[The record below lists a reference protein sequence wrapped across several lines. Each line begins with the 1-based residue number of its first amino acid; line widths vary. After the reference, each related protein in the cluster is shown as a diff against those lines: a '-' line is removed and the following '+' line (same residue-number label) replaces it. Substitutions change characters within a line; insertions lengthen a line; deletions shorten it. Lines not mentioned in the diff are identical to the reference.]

1 MKTDKPLHV
10 VTPLVHSSALSEL
23 AGREVFIKLENVQ
36 PSGSFKIR
44 GIGRTMQEAVK
55 NGAKEFVGS
64 SGGNAGMAM
73 AVPAKQLKKKLT
85 IFIPTSTLP
94 FMIEKLKVSQIYLE
108 IYSIFPYMIN

>member
-1 MKTDKPLHV
+1 MIDRPLHV
-10 VTPLVHSSALSEL
+10 VTPLIRSSALSLL
-23 AGREVFIKLENVQ
+23 AGRDVFLKLENVQ

-55 NGAKEFVGS
+55 SGAKEFVGS

-73 AVPAKQLKKKLT
+73 AVAAKQMKKKLT

-94 FMIEKLKVSQIYLE
+94 FMIEKLQVC
-108 IYSIFPYMIN
+108 P